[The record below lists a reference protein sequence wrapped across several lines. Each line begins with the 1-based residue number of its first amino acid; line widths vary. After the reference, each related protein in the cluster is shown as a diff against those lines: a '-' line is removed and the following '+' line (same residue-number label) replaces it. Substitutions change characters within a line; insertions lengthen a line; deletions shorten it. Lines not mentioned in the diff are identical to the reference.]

1 MCLFVS
7 SLPQPLIKGFRVGL
21 SLAPGFHA
29 DKMLHVGFRMHLV
42 IIMFAWLSVQ
52 RRCLVVQGDLLESSI
67 SSERWA
73 QMFVGTVCGRVL
85 GLGSTPRLLRLRI
98 RTRTTRIRIL
108 YIRAAANKDSSLG
121 EDYVSRLLRER
132 PSQVEPKY
140 LIGDELYTLRE
151 KQRLETPLWK
161 RAVETVQNRFAK
173 VGSETPSQPEDEI
186 PVPSKKS
193 DANERQKQVFLSDLL
208 REYRGNL
215 YVPEEAFSGHVSEL
229 EEFNR
234 LLDVL
239 PEMTFESF
247 LKAMNAQQVEML
259 TSRGH
264 ASPRGE
270 FVYYDFIVDLKSIPG
285 EQHLQRRH
293 W

>member
-1 MCLFVS
+1 
-7 SLPQPLIKGFRVGL
+7 
-21 SLAPGFHA
+21 
-29 DKMLHVGFRMHLV
+29 
-42 IIMFAWLSVQ
+42 
-52 RRCLVVQGDLLESSI
+52 
-67 SSERWA
+67 
-73 QMFVGTVCGRVL
+73 
-85 GLGSTPRLLRLRI
+85 
-98 RTRTTRIRIL
+98 
-108 YIRAAANKDSSLG
+108 
-121 EDYVSRLLRER
+121 
-132 PSQVEPKY
+132 
-140 LIGDELYTLRE
+140 LIGDELLTLRE

-161 RAVETVQNRFAK
+161 RAVETVQNQFAK

-193 DANERQKQVFLSDLL
+193 DANEHDKQVFLSDLL

>member
-1 MCLFVS
+1 
-7 SLPQPLIKGFRVGL
+7 
-21 SLAPGFHA
+21 
-29 DKMLHVGFRMHLV
+29 
-42 IIMFAWLSVQ
+42 
-52 RRCLVVQGDLLESSI
+52 
-67 SSERWA
+67 
-73 QMFVGTVCGRVL
+73 
-85 GLGSTPRLLRLRI
+85 
-98 RTRTTRIRIL
+98 
-108 YIRAAANKDSSLG
+108 
-121 EDYVSRLLRER
+121 
-132 PSQVEPKY
+132 
-140 LIGDELYTLRE
+140 
-151 KQRLETPLWK
+151 
-161 RAVETVQNRFAK
+161 

-186 PVPSKKS
+186 PVPSKGS
-193 DANERQKQVFLSDLL
+193 DANERDKQVYLSDLL

-293 W
+293 WAMHLTEPEAQTVLSKYTGPQHEVETYFTVRLTSLIRRPLHFWGKSSMGS